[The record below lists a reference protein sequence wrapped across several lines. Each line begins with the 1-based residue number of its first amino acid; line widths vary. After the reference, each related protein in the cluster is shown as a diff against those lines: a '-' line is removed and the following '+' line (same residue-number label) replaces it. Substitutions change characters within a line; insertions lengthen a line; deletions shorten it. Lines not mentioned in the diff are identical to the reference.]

1 VTRATVGERLKA
13 IDTHLRDLEKG
24 TIDNA
29 ARMSSLVDVDFAA
42 AISSMAQNQTT
53 VEAALKSYSTIAR
66 MSLFNFL

>member
-1 VTRATVGERLKA
+1 
-13 IDTHLRDLEKG
+13 
-24 TIDNA
+24 
-29 ARMSSLVDVDFAA
+29 MSSLVDVDFAA